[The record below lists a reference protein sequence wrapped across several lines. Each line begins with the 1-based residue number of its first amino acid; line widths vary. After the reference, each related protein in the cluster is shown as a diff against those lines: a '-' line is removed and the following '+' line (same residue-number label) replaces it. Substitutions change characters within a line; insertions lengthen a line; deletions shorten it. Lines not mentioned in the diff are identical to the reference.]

1 MKKFI
6 SSMPAPIVPAV
17 PCTLKRRRIYET
29 KELENMANYNEL
41 VKNRIFIGGAAD
53 LSEVLTEKEIDTVI
67 DLRSKTEDTVEAKN
81 IEKIHQPIFDE
92 TVNQEEAVQKAIDQV
107 TKAYHEGKNVY
118 FHCAAGQNRTGTV
131 AVGSLLALNKAETIE
146 EAK

>member
-1 MKKFI
+1 
-6 SSMPAPIVPAV
+6 
-17 PCTLKRRRIYET
+17 
-29 KELENMANYNEL
+29 MANYNEL
-41 VKNRIFIGGAAD
+41 VKDRIFMGGAAD

-67 DLRSKTEDTVEAKN
+67 DLRSKTEDTVEAKH

-146 EAK
+146 EAKKQAKTIRPAIKLKPEMEASLKHLFSDQSS